1 MKKIELEH
9 VDFSYGGDR
18 VLTDISFSA
27 PRGAMVG
34 ILGGFTTFSSF
45 GLETFQLLKQ
55 GHSGLAFG
63 YAFSSLI
70 MGVAVLA
77 AGFYLLQALLK
88 H

>member
-1 MKKIELEH
+1 
-9 VDFSYGGDR
+9 
-18 VLTDISFSA
+18 
-27 PRGAMVG
+27 MVG

-55 GHSGLAFG
+55 GYSGLALG

-77 AGFYLLQALLK
+77 AGFYLFQALLK